1 MQGTA
6 QPYQHSGA
14 SFTFAENEAGVHA
27 LLRSFAERLR
37 LGTGGGAHPAQ
48 RTVATAQPGT
58 FFDLTCKVP
67 SGAAA

>member
-1 MQGTA
+1 MQGSA

-14 SFTFAENEAGVHA
+14 SFTFAENEVGVHA
-27 LLRSFAERLR
+27 LLRAFAEKLR
-37 LGTGGGAHPAQ
+37 RGPGGGPHPAQ

-67 SGAAA
+67 MC